1 MRKYERLQRR
11 AAKAAA
17 RVTNEN
23 DEILPHSPQ

>member
-17 RVTNEN
+17 RVANHN
-23 DEILPHSPQ
+23 DEIVPHTPQ